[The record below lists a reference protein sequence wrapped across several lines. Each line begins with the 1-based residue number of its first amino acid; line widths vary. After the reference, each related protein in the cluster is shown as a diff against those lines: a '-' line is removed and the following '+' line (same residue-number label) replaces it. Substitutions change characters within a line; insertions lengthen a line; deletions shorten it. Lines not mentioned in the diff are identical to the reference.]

1 MAEKVTRMWIT
12 VDLQCPR
19 CYKKIKKILCKFPQ
33 IRNQVYDEKKN
44 TVEITVVCCS
54 PEKIRQKIICEGGK
68 IVEKVETKNVR
79 FEEPRKETAKPPA
92 PATVSVQPSKAS
104 APPKPPQQA
113 TAPPPPKAP
122 KPMAGYPPV
131 PIYPMVP
138 VYPMLPV
145 YCCPPCYGRCGAA
158 QCYCGQRRPVMCYD
172 GCGRPADECQ
182 GGNRGYYVSPCDYF
196 SEENA
201 TACTVM

>member
-1 MAEKVTRMWIT
+1 MAEKVTRMWIK

-33 IRNQVYDEKKN
+33 IRDQIYDEKKN

-68 IVEKVETKNVR
+68 IVKKVETKHVR
-79 FEEPRKETAKPPA
+79 FKEPPKKKLRSHLRLQQCQYSPRNPCST
-92 PATVSVQPSKAS
+92 KAS
-104 APPKPPQQA
+104 
-113 TAPPPPKAP
+113 TAGARAAPPKAP

-131 PIYPMVP
+131 PMYPM
-138 VYPMLPV
+138 
-145 YCCPPCYGRCGAA
+145 
-158 QCYCGQRRPVMCYD
+158 RRPVMCYD
-172 GCGRPADECQ
+172 GCGRPADECP
-182 GGNRGYYVSPCDYF
+182 GGNRGYYVSQCDYF